1 MDIILITSP
10 IEVIT
15 LSDRSDGRLHSS
27 NFEQELEPGTISKS
41 SKSTDLYK
49 RLLLW
54 RSRLQILVNDYVLIF
69 TCILADRCCYKKSS
83 NRVNARQALD
93 GVYRTTRASSFP
105 KFYLACLLAP
115 VGR

>member
-1 MDIILITSP
+1 MDTVLITSP

-27 NFEQELEPGTISKS
+27 NFEQELEPGTISKF

-54 RSRLQILVNDYVLIF
+54 RSRCKYWSMIMCLSLRVFWLIDAV
-69 TCILADRCCYKKSS
+69 IRNPLI
-83 NRVNARQALD
+83 
-93 GVYRTTRASSFP
+93 G
-105 KFYLACLLAP
+105 
-115 VGR
+115 